1 MELSE
6 FILLDKNKV
15 RRDSSLM
22 SLYIF
27 FFKET
32 FNYAPNC
39 ASCSFANDW
48 NKLINF
54 HSVNKKKS
62 ITLRKKTIMSA
73 ITIKKI
79 QGKILS
85 YRKDG
90 KTFRMYD
97 HILTSDFIDEFL
109 HNGTDEEI
117 LERKKLFNFPIE
129 KLQKPDFKFSNT
141 EEVKKKRKRK
151 NG

>member
-15 RRDSSLM
+15 RRDSNLM

-39 ASCSFANDW
+39 ASCSFSNDW
-48 NKLINF
+48 NKLISF

-62 ITLRKKTIMSA
+62 ITLIKNKIMSP

-97 HILTSDFIDEFL
+97 HILTNDFINQFL
-109 HNGTDEEI
+109 QNGTDEEI
-117 LERKKLFNFPIE
+117 LERKKLFNFPAE
-129 KLQKPDFKFSNT
+129 KIQKPDLKFSNT
-141 EEVKKKRKRK
+141 QEVEKKRKRK